1 MDTQTLMV
9 LKHLQSGR
17 TITNIEA
24 TNLYGATRLGDIIFR
39 LRKKY
44 KIVTIMT
51 EGTNRYGGKTRYGV
65 YKLVGENE

>member
-9 LKHLQSGR
+9 LKHLQSGK

-44 KIVTIMT
+44 KISTVMT
-51 EGTNRYGGKTRYGV
+51 GGVNRYGRVTRYGV
-65 YKLVGENE
+65 YKYIGEKE